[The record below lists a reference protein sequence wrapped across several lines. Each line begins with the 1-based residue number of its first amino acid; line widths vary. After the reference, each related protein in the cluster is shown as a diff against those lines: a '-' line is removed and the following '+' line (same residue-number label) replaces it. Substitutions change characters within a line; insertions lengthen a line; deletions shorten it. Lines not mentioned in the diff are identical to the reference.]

1 MGAILS
7 SCGVVVEGIMLM
19 GKVRY
24 RCEKDSTTIVIP
36 AKCIEMFCIGSAFPL
51 NKSSGNV
58 STSIKEETI
67 RLVES
72 AGAEEAT
79 RGSVVGTYTRDE
91 DNIEVFL
98 PIRVCETVFKTE
110 NYEGELRIEV
120 VDDEVLVSRV

>member
-1 MGAILS
+1 
-7 SCGVVVEGIMLM
+7 MLM

-24 RCEKDSTTIVIP
+24 RCDKGSTTIVIP
-36 AKCIEMFCIGSAFPL
+36 TKCIETFCIGRAFPL
-51 NKSSGNV
+51 NKLSGSV

-67 RLVES
+67 RLVET

-79 RGSVVGTYTRDE
+79 RGGVVGTYTRDV

-110 NYEGELRIEV
+110 SYEGELRIEV
-120 VDDEVLVSRV
+120 VDDEVLVSPV